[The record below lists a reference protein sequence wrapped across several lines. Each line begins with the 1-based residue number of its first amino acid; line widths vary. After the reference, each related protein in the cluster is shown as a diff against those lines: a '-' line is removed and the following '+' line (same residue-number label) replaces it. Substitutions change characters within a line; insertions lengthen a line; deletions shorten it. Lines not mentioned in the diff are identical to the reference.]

1 MIKEQHKHSGKE
13 RGSNWGVANVE
24 TSQITFLRNS
34 SSRFQRECHN
44 WKFTKK
50 VRELW
55 HIITNKTQSDAVKSY
70 SLAWCFDWLNQSGQE
85 EEKKGLP
92 WNLHDWYRQNSHTC
106 LCMSRA
112 GGHACTH
119 SSKEKAQRHVEVM
132 EVLCHCGQ

>member
-50 VRELW
+50 SQGAMAY
-55 HIITNKTQSDAVKSY
+55 HNKQDT
-70 SLAWCFDWLNQSGQE
+70 E
-85 EEKKGLP
+85 
-92 WNLHDWYRQNSHTC
+92 
-106 LCMSRA
+106 
-112 GGHACTH
+112 
-119 SSKEKAQRHVEVM
+119 
-132 EVLCHCGQ
+132 